1 MISEGCSLKMN
12 NEESK
17 KKLTGRLPSRWSERN
32 VAVRPSERNESARSV
47 NAKKSKRANESEKN
61 KHDVNAWQEE
71 KKDGSE
77 LSNCSGKSA
86 KERNVRENGKNANAK
101 HNDGSVST
109 KDDEDELNKP
119 MGRREVLIEDASV
132 TRRARRA
139 SEQQLVQVRR
149 EATMMTTMMT
159 LTASGVEETEIS
171 TREMQPSEGRRV
183 RVMTVTH
190 RV

>member
-1 MISEGCSLKMN
+1 MN

-17 KKLTGRLPSRWSERN
+17 KKLTGKSRSRWSERN
-32 VAVRPSERNESARSV
+32 VAVLPNEKNESALSV
-47 NAKKSKRANESEKN
+47 NAKKSKRANENEKN
-61 KHDVNAWQEE
+61 KRDVSAWQEE

-77 LSNCSGKSA
+77 SSNYSEKSV
-86 KERNVRENGKNANAK
+86 KERNVRENGKNANVR
-101 HNDGSVST
+101 HNDGSVNT
-109 KDDEDELNKP
+109 KDGEDELNKP
-119 MGRREVLIEDASV
+119 MGRCEVLIEDVNV
-132 TRRARRA
+132 TRHARRA

-149 EATMMTTMMT
+149 EATMTTTMT
-159 LTASGVEETEIS
+159 ILTASGVEGTEIS